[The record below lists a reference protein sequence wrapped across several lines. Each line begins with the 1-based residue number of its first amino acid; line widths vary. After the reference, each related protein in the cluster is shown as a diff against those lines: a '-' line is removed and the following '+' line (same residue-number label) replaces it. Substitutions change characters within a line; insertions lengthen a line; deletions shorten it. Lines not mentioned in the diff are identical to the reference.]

1 MLDMLTHLIGY
12 VSSFFERLASY
23 QIVEGVSLFAVLAA
37 VLIVGMIIG
46 FIFHKQVVIFM
57 SLEQFLFDLDSVL
70 DFIFGIWDWIWT
82 MVISNWVVMLSVSV
96 SLLSLVVLI
105 LKRIRNI
112 KPQEVLYA

>member
-46 FIFHKQVVIFM
+46 FIFHK
-57 SLEQFLFDLDSVL
+57 
-70 DFIFGIWDWIWT
+70 
-82 MVISNWVVMLSVSV
+82 
-96 SLLSLVVLI
+96 
-105 LKRIRNI
+105 
-112 KPQEVLYA
+112 